1 MPLTTRNLGAST
13 TQTGSHQM
21 THHMKKNRLSIW
33 FALALCILLAPVWC
47 APAAAISLKEE
58 QKLAREFMKYI
69 ARNHELI
76 EDPTIVGYVESV
88 GKKLLSVMPEQPFD
102 YHFYVIKEESYNAFA
117 IPAGHIFIHSGLLAA
132 MESEDELAGIMGHEI
147 AHVVCRHISKRIE
160 RSKKLDWATLAGM
173 VAGIFIGAATG
184 EGAAA
189 QVLAMGSAAAGQT
202 AALAYSREDEAQ
214 SDQLGLQ
221 YIQAAGYDPRGLLTI
236 LRKIRSKQW
245 YGSNQIP
252 AYMMT
257 HPATE
262 ERIAWIDSWSKQNRN
277 NRPPDPPQPARPSI
291 PFRKIT
297 IRLKAMYGDTDI
309 ALQEFR
315 NALKASPQD
324 GDLLYGYGLTL
335 ARMGKRSEAV
345 EIIKKALNQNAL
357 DPFILTDLGHIYFMD
372 GRYQEAHDTL
382 EGALSIQ
389 ANNPAGLFYLGRTQM
404 ELNQLNEAIG
414 TFTKLIKEYP
424 DHKPAYYSL
433 GDTYGRNRDMPNAH
447 YYLGLHSVKTGDVRN
462 AHFHL
467 SRARRLIEDP
477 AKIEA
482 IDKALEEIGPL
493 SGNKGGK

>member
-1 MPLTTRNLGAST
+1 M
-13 TQTGSHQM
+13 
-21 THHMKKNRLSIW
+21 
-33 FALALCILLAPVWC
+33 VWC

-58 QKLAREFMKYI
+58 HKLAREFIKYI

-76 EDPTIVGYVESV
+76 EDPTIVGYTESI
-88 GKKLLSVMPEQPFD
+88 GKKVLAVMPEQPFD
-102 YHFYVIKEESYNAFA
+102 YHFYVIKDESYNAFA

-132 MESEDELAGIMGHEI
+132 MESEDELAGILGHEI
-147 AHVVCRHISKRIE
+147 AHVVSRHISKRIE
-160 RSKKLDWATLAGM
+160 RSKKIDWATLAGM

-189 QVLAMGSAAAGQT
+189 QALAVGSAAAGQT

-214 SDQLGLQ
+214 ADQLGLQ
-221 YIQAAGYDPRGLLTI
+221 YIQAAGYDPRGLITI

-252 AYMMT
+252 AYMLT

-262 ERIAWIDSWSKQNRN
+262 ERMAWIDSWTKLNPN
-277 NRPPDPPQPARPSI
+277 NRPSNHPQPSKLSI
-291 PFRKIT
+291 PFRKIN
-297 IRLKAMYGDTDI
+297 IRLKAMYGDTDTT
-309 ALQEFR
+309 LQEFR
-315 NALKASPQD
+315 NALKASPQN

-345 EIIKKALNQNAL
+345 EIIKKAQNQNAL

-389 ANNPAGLFYLGRTQM
+389 ADNPAGLFYLGRTQM

-424 DHKPAYYSL
+424 DHKQAYFSL
-433 GDTYGRNRDMPNAH
+433 GDTYGRNRNMPNAH
-447 YYLGLHSVKTGDVRN
+447 FYLGLYSVKTGDIRN

-493 SGNKGGK
+493 PGNNGAK